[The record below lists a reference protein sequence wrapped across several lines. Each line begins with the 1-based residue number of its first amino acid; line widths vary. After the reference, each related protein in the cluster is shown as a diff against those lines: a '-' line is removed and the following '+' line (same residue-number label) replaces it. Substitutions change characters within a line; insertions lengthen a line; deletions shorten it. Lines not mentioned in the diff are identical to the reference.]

1 MPNWIEGT
9 MKLRGKMSDIKRFFD
24 EGIELSG
31 ILKEQNKQRGD
42 YIKENCLEN
51 ELYYEIVGDTPHVI
65 GTHRMFIAEGD
76 YYLYK
81 NDNDNNVMV
90 LGVQQAWT
98 FTGRSGG
105 VDEKAL
111 VDIADKYNLD
121 IRLYGIE
128 QGMEFC
134 QEVIVHHKRA
144 DEEKGEIVV
153 DSFIKYEDWDWE
165 CPFPRMGG

>member
-1 MPNWIEGT
+1 
-9 MKLRGKMSDIKRFFD
+9 
-24 EGIELSG
+24 
-31 ILKEQNKQRGD
+31 
-42 YIKENCLEN
+42 
-51 ELYYEIVGDTPHVI
+51 
-65 GTHRMFIAEGD
+65 MFIAEGD

-81 NDNDNNVMV
+81 NDDDNNVMV

-98 FTGRSGG
+98 FTGRSSDF
-105 VDEKAL
+105 DEKAL

-134 QEVIVHHKRA
+134 QEVVVHHKRA
-144 DEEKGEIVV
+144 DEEKGKIVV

-165 CPFPRMGG
+165 CPFPRTGG

>member
-31 ILKEQNKQRGD
+31 WLNEQNKQRGN
-42 YIKENCLEN
+42 YIKESCLEN
-51 ELYYEIVGDTPHVI
+51 ELSYEIVGDTPYVI

-81 NDNDNNVMV
+81 NDDDNNVMV
-90 LGVQQAWT
+90 LGVQQAWS
-98 FTGRSGG
+98 FTGDGTG
-105 VDEKAL
+105 VKEKAL
-111 VDIADKYNLD
+111 VDIADRYNLD

-134 QEVIVHHKRA
+134 QEVVVHHKRA
-144 DEEKGEIVV
+144 DEEKGKIVV